1 MKNLLYKEI
10 RLAAHPNLFIFAALG
25 CLVLVPAYPY
35 STIFLYGTLGP
46 AITFMFARENND
58 AVYTALLPVK
68 KSDVVKGKFMLILI
82 AELGQLLLSVP
93 FAILRYH
100 LFSEGNAVGLNANI
114 AFYGFGFIVYAMFN
128 YVFFTRFYKTAYKV
142 GISFVLALIPV
153 VLGMLAIESLGHI
166 PFVQWIDSVAM
177 NDMIYQLP
185 ILIVGIIVFTI
196 SIWITYKKSVK
207 NFENVDL

>member
-1 MKNLLYKEI
+1 
-10 RLAAHPNLFIFAALG
+10 
-25 CLVLVPAYPY
+25 
-35 STIFLYGTLGP
+35 
-46 AITFMFARENND
+46 MFARENND

-100 LFSEGNAVGLNANI
+100 LFSEGNPVGLEANV
-114 AFYGFGFIVYAMFN
+114 AFYGFGLMIYAVFN

-142 GISFVLALIPV
+142 GKSFVLALIPV
-153 VLGMLAIESLGHI
+153 VIGMMIIESLAHI
-166 PFVQWIDSVAM
+166 PATQWIDGIGMNAM
-177 NDMIYQLP
+177 VSQLP

-196 SIWITYKKSVK
+196 SIWVTYKRSVK

>member
-128 YVFFTRFYKTAYKV
+128 YIFFTRFYKTAYKV
-142 GISFVLALIPV
+142 GTSFVLALIPV
-153 VLGMLAIESLGHI
+153 VLGMLVIESLGHI

>member
-1 MKNLLYKEI
+1 MKNLLYKEV
-10 RLAAHPNLFIFAALG
+10 RLAAHPNLFVFAILG
-25 CLVLVPAYPY
+25 CLVLVPSYPY

-46 AITFMFARENND
+46 GITFMFARENND

-100 LFSEGNAVGLNANI
+100 IFSDGNPVGLEANV
-114 AFYGFGFIVYAMFN
+114 AFYGFGLMIYAIFN

-142 GISFVLALIPV
+142 GKSFVLALIPV
-153 VLGMLAIESLGHI
+153 VIGMMIVESLAHI
-166 PFVQWIDSVAM
+166 PATQWMDGIAM
-177 NDMIYQLP
+177 NDLMIQLP
-185 ILIVGIIVFTI
+185 ILIAGIIIFTL
-196 SIWITYKKSVK
+196 SIWITYKRSVK